1 MQFLRKS
8 EKLGMTKVQV
18 ICEEVAEDD
27 SRKVYCI
34 LGIYSL
40 RICTGTVSLKHRES
54 TGLF

>member
-54 TGLF
+54 TELF